1 MIKNCDIYLH
11 ARLWRLK
18 LTYYTFLTQGGGCG
32 EALPYISHIYKPPQR
47 VWFLLRLGIK
57 ALPIFCLELGMVF
70 KRTTGVYEVNYRFK
84 FQMIKKEKE
93 ICKFEMD
100 FKKSLCWCSNQSN
113 FSSENG
119 SGFLR
124 WGLKMGVE
132 NDILGSEIGSGFGV
146 PGSIPP
152 PRFLRS
158 TPPPPPPHLRKI
170 KWGLFLEDS
179 RGSFFNSWIQLHF
192 VRIWSPS
199 YEMRKWT
206 PYLYSLAEVSKGDCL
221 TVGHVTKHVC

>member
-18 LTYYTFLTQGGGCG
+18 LTYYTFLTQGRGCG

-70 KRTTGVYEVNYRFK
+70 KRTTGVYELNYRFK

-132 NDILGSEIGSGFGV
+132 NDIFGSEIGSGFGV

-158 TPPPPPPHLRKI
+158 TPPPPPPTSEK
-170 KWGLFLEDS
+170 
-179 RGSFFNSWIQLHF
+179 
-192 VRIWSPS
+192 
-199 YEMRKWT
+199 
-206 PYLYSLAEVSKGDCL
+206 
-221 TVGHVTKHVC
+221 